1 MLDVA
6 VIAVLIVAAKG
17 MPGGTAVIPG
27 WGLWA
32 FAVSVLLSMVAGMV
46 LASVPKAETESR

>member
-6 VIAVLIVAAKG
+6 VIAVLVVAVKG
-17 MPGGTAVIPG
+17 MPGGTAVLPG

-32 FAVSVLLSMVAGMV
+32 FALSVLLSMVAGML
-46 LASVPKAETESR
+46 LASVPKQR